1 MGEEGIR
8 GLTANELKVS
18 FHDGYHDSLA
28 HLEPIEMQ
36 RANAALLQFKQDP
49 SHPSLNLHPVSGARK
64 GFMSIRASKELRII
78 LYVRG
83 NTSMWLFAD
92 HHDDAYDR
100 ACRLRM
106 AIDPKD
112 SIAILGLDEGELAQ
126 FGGRDLGP
134 DPDPVIG
141 ESIRRPLDHWTDA
154 ELAQLGIVG
163 NDLAMVRALTA
174 AEEAILLL
182 DQLGW
187 DDQRVDTLLE
197 MIERTP
203 ESFFAGTLNDD
214 EETAAEERLRDA
226 VTRFGVLAGLS
237 PLFDEEELE
246 RIASAPI
253 EEWMLFLHPDQRSLV
268 DKHFN
273 GPARVRGAAGTGK
286 TVVALHRAAVLAKRY
301 PDTGDRILVT
311 TFLKSLTPVLEQL
324 YRRLPAAQHDRVD
337 FLNIDKITY
346 RICSEAGPRPNLDQ
360 KAINA
365 AFTSAWKKVVTD
377 DSPIARAGLT
387 RDYMKDE
394 INAVIKG
401 RGMTDLDT
409 YLDVRRT
416 GRKTQFGDALRRQSW
431 ELMEA
436 WNIGKAERGAEDFH
450 DLAIR
455 ARDIARTRPEPTYRA
470 VIIDEAQDLTLV
482 GLQLLRALVNGQGPD
497 RPDALFISGDGAQ
510 RIYPGGFTLRQ
521 AGVEVR
527 GRTALLHTNYR
538 NTAEVFNA
546 ALRVAGDDAIEDLDE
561 EYRRD
566 EGVAELGRSGAPV
579 ELVST
584 TSLEREVEAIL
595 ARANTAV
602 GAGGAVQLGDI
613 GIFCTTNYQ
622 AKSVRKALEQAGHA
636 AQDLNDYDGTPNNKI
651 KVGTHHRAKGLEFKV
666 VFLPGLSEDEFPR
679 PPAPGMDEREYAD
692 HLALQ
697 KSALF
702 VAMTRARDRLIL
714 TCTGDPSPVLEPVI
728 ADLDCQTY

>member
-1 MGEEGIR
+1 MSA
-8 GLTANELKVS
+8 TDLKVT
-18 FHDGYHDSLA
+18 FHDLYHDSLA
-28 HLEPIEMQ
+28 DLEANEAH
-36 RANAALLQFKQDP
+36 RANQALLQFKQDP
-49 SHPSLNLHPVSGARK
+49 NHPSLNLHPVSGARK

-92 HHDDAYDR
+92 HHDVAYER

-106 AIDPKD
+106 ALDPKD
-112 SIAILGLDEGELAQ
+112 SIAIIGLAQ
-126 FGGRDLGP
+126 TGLELGDPGERWIDDGDEDSSEP
-134 DPDPVIG
+134 D
-141 ESIRRPLDHWTDA
+141 RRPLDHWTDA
-154 ELAQLGIVG
+154 ELSQIGIVG
-163 NDLAMVRALTA
+163 GDLALVRSLATA
-174 AEEAILLL
+174 EDAISLL
-182 DQLGW
+182 DELGW

-203 ESFFAGTLNDD
+203 ESFLAGTLTDD
-214 EETAAEERLRDA
+214 EEAAAEERLRDA

-237 PLFDEEELE
+237 PLFDEDELE

-253 EEWMLFLHPDQRSLV
+253 EEWMLFLHPDQRTLV
-268 DKHFN
+268 DKQFN

-286 TVVALHRAAVLAKRY
+286 TVVALHRAAALAKRY
-301 PDTGDRILVT
+301 PDANDRILVT
-311 TFLKSLTPVLEQL
+311 TFIKSLPPVLQQL
-324 YRRLPAAQHDRVD
+324 YGRLPTAQTDRVE
-337 FLNIDKITY
+337 FLNIDKITR
-346 RICSEAGPRPNLDQ
+346 RICVDAGARPNIDF
-360 KAINA
+360 KAVSA
-365 AFTSAWKKVVTD
+365 AFTSAWKRVVTD

-387 RDYMKDE
+387 RDYMKEE
-394 INAVIKG
+394 IDAVIKG
-401 RGMTDLDT
+401 RGITDLDT

-416 GRKTQFGDALRRQSW
+416 GRRTQFGDALRRQTW
-431 ELMEA
+431 ELKEA
-436 WNIGKAERGAEDFH
+436 WDEGKAQRGVEDFS
-450 DLAIR
+450 DIAIR

-538 NTAEVFNA
+538 NTAEVFET

-566 EGVAELGRSGAPV
+566 EGLAELGRSGAPV

-584 TSLEREVEAIL
+584 TSLEREVEAII
-595 ARANTAV
+595 ARSQSVVA
-602 GAGGAVQLGDI
+602 AGGSVQSGDI

-622 AKSVRKALEQAGHA
+622 AKAVRRALEESGHPT
-636 AQDLNDYDGTPNNKI
+636 QDLNDYDGRPNDKI

-666 VFLPGLSEDEFPR
+666 VFLPGLSDAEFPR
-679 PPAPGMDEREYAD
+679 PATPGMDEREYAD
-692 HLALQ
+692 QLALQ

-728 ADLDCQTY
+728 GDLDCQTY